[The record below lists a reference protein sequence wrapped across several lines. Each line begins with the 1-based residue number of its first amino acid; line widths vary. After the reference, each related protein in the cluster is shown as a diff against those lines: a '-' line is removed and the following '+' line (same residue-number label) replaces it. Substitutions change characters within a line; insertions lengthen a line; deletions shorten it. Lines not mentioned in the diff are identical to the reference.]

1 MSANETNTDQ
11 KADTPATAV
20 QESAAPKTPV
30 APQQVSRLYAR
41 YRRDR
46 ASEATVTASPLS
58 SDPVTTVD
66 NLPVRAT
73 APAHLV
79 GDSDRTDDDR
89 SERRERPERRERR
102 DRSDSRERG
111 RYRRDNDD
119 RRDRDSRDDRQE
131 TPEPIEASEPREDAS
146 QPDVDHSAKIE
157 SSEAE
162 PNTENAPSER
172 KPRRRGPRFEETN
185 EGSSDRAH
193 LIQEFKPSRHAQDSQ
208 RKPSTR
214 KETDEKKGSLMGWI
228 KSVFTGGDETKDTPT
243 ATPSRNPRQGNR
255 GPRPQ
260 SDSGNRDGAPRRRR
274 RGRRSGSGGQGRQ
287 GGGQNRRRQGGGNNR
302 PRRDD

>member
-20 QESAAPKTPV
+20 QESAAPKTPA
-30 APQQVSRLYAR
+30 APKQVSRLYAR

-46 ASEATVTASPLS
+46 ASEATVTASSLS

-102 DRSDSRERG
+102 DRSDGRERG

-119 RRDRDSRDDRQE
+119 RRDRSSRDERRHE
-131 TPEPIEASEPREDAS
+131 TPEPIEASESREDAGE
-146 QPDVDHSAKIE
+146 PDVDHSAKIE
-157 SSEAE
+157 KPEAE
-162 PNTENAPSER
+162 PNTGNTPSER
-172 KPRRRGPRFEETN
+172 KRRRRGPRFEEMS

-193 LIQEFKPSRHAQDSQ
+193 LIQEFKPSRHAQDSL
-208 RKPSTR
+208 RKPTTR
-214 KETDEKKGSLMGWI
+214 KDTDEKKSSLMGWI
-228 KSVFTGGDETKDTPT
+228 KSVFTGGDETKETPT

-260 SDSGNRDGAPRRRR
+260 TGSGNRDGAPRRRR
-274 RGRRSGSGGQGRQ
+274 RGRRSGSGG
-287 GGGQNRRRQGGGNNR
+287 GQNRRRQGGGNNR
-302 PRRDD
+302 PRRDG